1 MMSETLFQRACAR
14 ANVGMEIAVI
24 AAEVP
29 KRMAIYSVHGNLT
42 FAELNKQANQVVRLL
57 RAQGVKEGDPL
68 ALLCGN
74 RPEFSVVRFA
84 CHRMGLRLT
93 PVNWHLTA
101 DEISYIVDNCDALAL
116 FADIRVSPQAEAAIA
131 GNDKL
136 AVKIAI
142 GGDIPGFES
151 FESALQDYAGEDI
164 DDPSLGNMMLYT
176 SGTTGRPK
184 GVLRDHPDPQ
194 KAADMQAILSAVF
207 QFQPDTG
214 KDCAL
219 ATGPLYHAGPFNLCM
234 TTPLTAGISTVFM
247 DKWEPEA
254 MLKLIQQ
261 YRITHTFCV
270 PTMFVRLLQLD
281 EAVRGNYDVST
292 IRFVI
297 HGAAPCSVE
306 TKSAMLDWF
315 GPVIWEMFAG
325 TEGQGTIVS
334 PQEWLEKPGTV
345 GRAAPGHVMILDDD
359 CSEVSSGSSGTVY
372 LRNPPDSRFT
382 YYKDQEKTDQ
392 AQRGEYFTAGDVGHL
407 DEDGYLFLTG
417 RSAEVIISGGVNI
430 YPQEIDDVLATH
442 EAVADVACVG
452 VPHDELGEQ
461 VKAVVQLRE
470 NHNADQS
477 LAAELISLCASKL
490 AKQKLPRS
498 VDFVTELPRSHAGKV
513 QRKALRQTYWQDQLR
528 QI

>member
-1 MMSETLFQRACAR
+1 MSDTLFDRACAR
-14 ANVGMEIAVI
+14 AAVGMEIAAI

-29 KRMAIYSVHGNLT
+29 ERMAIYSQHGDLT
-42 FAELNKQANQVVRLL
+42 FAELNNQANQVAHLL
-57 RAQGVKEGDPL
+57 RAAGLQAGDAL

-74 RPEFSVVRFA
+74 RPEFAVVRFA

-93 PVNWHLTA
+93 PVNWHLSA
-101 DEISYIVDNCDALAL
+101 DEVAYIVDNCDAKAL
-116 FADIRVSPQAEAAIA
+116 FADIRVSDQARAAIA
-131 GNDKL
+131 DNTQL
-136 AVKIAI
+136 QVKVAI
-142 GGDIPGFES
+142 GGSIPGFDDFS
-151 FESALQDYAGEDI
+151 CIAAHSPDNI
-164 DDPSLGNMMLYT
+164 DDPSLGGMMLYT

-184 GVLRDHPDPQ
+184 GVDRAHPDPQ

-254 MLKLIQQ
+254 MLQLIEQ

-281 EAVRGNYDVST
+281 DTLRQGFDIST

-297 HGAAPCSVE
+297 HGAAPCSIE
-306 TKSAMLDWF
+306 TKQAMLDWF

-345 GRAAPGHVMILDDD
+345 GRAAPDHVRILDDD
-359 CSEVSSGSSGTVY
+359 GNQVAAGESGTVY
-372 LRNPPDSRFT
+372 LRNPPDSKFC
-382 YYKDQEKTDQ
+382 YYKDEEKTASVQ
-392 AQRGEYFTAGDVGHL
+392 CGEYFTAGDMGYL
-407 DEDGYLFLTG
+407 DADGYLFLTG

-442 EAVADVACVG
+442 PAIADVACVG
-452 VPHDELGEQ
+452 VPSADWGEE

-470 NHNADQS
+470 GHAGSSQLS
-477 LAAELISLCASKL
+477 EELIALCADRL
-490 AKQKLPRS
+490 AKQKTPRS
-498 VDFVTELPRSHAGKV
+498 VDYVDELPRSHAGKV
-513 QRKALRQTYWQDQLR
+513 LRKNLRQRYWSDR
-528 QI
+528 DKQI